1 MVARAVDQNSEI
13 WAGIP
18 SVTSSMSE
26 LKQIKV
32 TFCFGAS
39 VILPGKDKEWLQIS
53 PLKNMKDPPRKA
65 VTTGGRH

>member
-1 MVARAVDQNSEI
+1 
-13 WAGIP
+13 
-18 SVTSSMSE
+18 MSE

-32 TFCFGAS
+32 TFCFGAP